1 MRTYHSRSA
10 KASRIIDADLGR
22 QSRNGTDAG
31 HRHQTPADEI
41 ILNYLE
47 EHTM

>member
-1 MRTYHSRSA
+1 MHTYRSRSG
-10 KASRIIDADLGR
+10 KASRIIDADFER

-31 HRHQTPADEI
+31 HRHQTPQTRSLD
-41 ILNYLE
+41 NLE